1 MGTRQRT
8 PTERNTPRVILQQP
22 LEGTLGNQRCLII
35 EVGLGGAKLEHANR
49 VAIGDKLDLEMP
61 QRTLRVSVRYSV
73 ALPGES
79 GIVYHTGAAF
89 EGLSE
94 TDQSAIFALLIREA
108 EAQVASWEANL
119 EGRPLLDRPG
129 ARSAVA
135 PRFVWMRMTARG
147 WERTDTTDPN
157 QPIDGFAVPAEH
169 SAEEIKSLCDA
180 YQSADEPTRAS
191 LRQVATLAIIER
203 MRQK

>member
-49 VAIGDKLDLEMP
+49 VAIGDELDLEMP
-61 QRTLRVSVRYSV
+61 KRRLRVSVRHSV
-73 ALPGES
+73 ALPGEA

-94 TDQSAIFALLIREA
+94 TDHAAILELLIHEA
-108 EAQVASWEANL
+108 EAQVATWEANL
-119 EGRPLLDRPG
+119 EGRLPIERAG
-129 ARSAVA
+129 ARSVVA
-135 PRFVWMRMTARG
+135 PRFIWMRMTRRG

-157 QPIDGFAVPAEH
+157 QPIDGFAVPAEQTP
-169 SAEEIKSLCDA
+169 EEIKTLCDA
-180 YQSADEPTRAS
+180 YQAADEPTRAS
-191 LRQVATLAIIER
+191 LRQLAALAIIER
-203 MRQK
+203 MGER